1 VIGTQTDCMNT
12 HSPLTT
18 VAKLRGL
25 RWSIAANGTN
35 SIFAQFTFFG
45 PVFVLFL
52 AELSISNTL
61 IGFILSLVPFTGLVA
76 IFIAQKVARF
86 GYKRTFIVFWGAR
99 KGFATLL
106 ILVPWVSVQFG
117 ELAAV
122 ILVTVIMAGF
132 SLCRSVSE
140 TGFYP
145 WQQEF
150 VPDNVRGKYS
160 ASNTIVSNIV
170 SIIAVVVATFVLGL
184 STGMDRFIFLFAIGS
199 IAGFIAVWLYTKV
212 PGGAPDTNL
221 DATQSSFSSLLIAA
235 KDRNLQLYLA
245 GILLFTL
252 GTGPLYSFLPLF
264 MQDPIGL
271 SESGIL
277 ALQISVLIGG
287 LISSQLLGWSADR
300 YGSKPVMLMGV
311 ALTLILPMGWLVMP
325 RASELS
331 LIIAFSL
338 AFVQGIAS
346 LAWGIGS
353 GRLLFV
359 RIVPT
364 QHKSEYMAVFYA
376 AIGLIGGFSQIIGG
390 GLIDA
395 FSDLSGQFLFI
406 TLDSYTMLM
415 IISIVLPALSI
426 ILFTK
431 LVSDSEVT
439 VTEFAGF
446 FMHGNPVSALETM
459 VRFYRAKSEKSVVLL
474 TERLG
479 QIKSPLTVNE
489 MLDALSDPRFNVR
502 FEAIISIARMNPQP
516 KLTKALIQ
524 VVNGTE
530 LALSAMATWALGRM
544 GDKQAIPALRDG
556 LDSEYKSIRAHSARA
571 LGTLGDT
578 QVIPILLNRLQVEDN
593 KALKIAYASTLA
605 NLHATS
611 AINSIFKVMAQVENN
626 KARMEL
632 ATSLTRMVDGEHH
645 FVNLLRQVHSDAGT
659 AIAQELI
666 YFKNHL
672 KKGDQVDNESLVY
685 LKSATDAFEQDD
697 FAAGIQALIN
707 LLEGL
712 PSTLYD
718 EVATELLRGCLK
730 GLRQWRFKNIENVVL
745 ALTILNVG

>member
-1 VIGTQTDCMNT
+1 MTIQA
-12 HSPLTT
+12 PPTT

-25 RWSIAANGTN
+25 RWSIAANGAN

-52 AELSISNTL
+52 GELSISNTL
-61 IGFILSLVPFTGLVA
+61 IGFILSLLPFTGLIA
-76 IFIAQKVARF
+76 IFIAQRVARF

-106 ILVPWVSVQFG
+106 ILVPWASVAFG
-117 ELAAV
+117 ELAAI
-122 ILVTVIMAGF
+122 ILVTLIMAGF
-132 SLCRSVSE
+132 SLSRSIAE

-145 WQQEF
+145 WHQEF
-150 VPDNVRGKYS
+150 VPDSVRGKYS

-170 SIIAVVVATFVLGL
+170 SIIAVGVATFVLGL
-184 STGMDRFIFLFAIGS
+184 STDMNRFVLLFAVGS
-199 IAGFIAVWLYTKV
+199 IAGFIALWMYTKV
-212 PGGAPDTNL
+212 PGGAPDPHSDT
-221 DATQSSFSSLLIAA
+221 TQSSYKNLLIAV

-245 GILLFTL
+245 GIFLFTL

-264 MQDPIGL
+264 MQDPVGL
-271 SESGIL
+271 SDSGIL

-311 ALTLILPMGWLVMP
+311 LLTLILPIGWLLMP

-331 LIIAFSL
+331 LIIAFIL
-338 AFVQGIAS
+338 AFIQGIAG

-364 QHKSEYMAVFYA
+364 QHKAEYMAVFYA
-376 AIGLIGGFSQIIGG
+376 TIGLIGGFSQIAGG

-395 FSDLSGQFLFI
+395 FSGLSGQFLFI
-406 TLDSYTMLM
+406 TLDPYTILM
-415 IISIVLPALSI
+415 IFSIILPALSI

-431 LVSDSEVT
+431 LVSDSDVT

-446 FMHGNPVSALETM
+446 FTHGNPVSALETM
-459 VRFYRAKSEKSVVLL
+459 VRFYRAKNERSVVRL

-479 QIKSPLTVNE
+479 QTKSPLTVNE

-516 KLTKALIQ
+516 ELIEALIQ

-544 GDKQAIPALRDG
+544 GDEQALPALRDG
-556 LDSEYKSIRAHSARA
+556 LDSDYKSIRGHSARA

-578 QVIPILLNRLQVEDN
+578 SVIPILLTRLQVEDD
-593 KALKIAYASTLA
+593 KGLKIAYASTLA

-611 AINSIFKVMAQVENN
+611 AISSIFKVIGEIAND

-632 ATSLTRMVDGEHH
+632 ALSLSRMIDGEHR
-645 FVNLLRQVHSDAGT
+645 FVNLLREVRADAGT

-666 YFKNHL
+666 YFQNHL
-672 KKGDQVDNESLVY
+672 RKDDHMDSESLSF
-685 LKSATDAFEQDD
+685 LKSASNAFERDD
-697 FAAGIQALIN
+697 IEAGIEALIH

-712 PSTLYD
+712 PPTLYD
-718 EVATELLRGCLK
+718 NVASELLQGCLQ
-730 GLRQWRFKNIENVVL
+730 GLKQWRFKNVENVVL
-745 ALTILNVG
+745 VLTVLNVG